1 MEAME
6 AFKLFQAN
14 FKALSEEQK
23 LAKLQN
29 IMVFLQQQNAMRPLM
44 AFQEL
49 RACYPP
55 EPLPRGDRI
64 FREFLA
70 WLSISDH
77 REHPLV
83 AHVISKG

>member
-1 MEAME
+1 MDALG
-6 AFKLFQAN
+6 AFNLFQAN
-14 FKALSEEQK
+14 FKALSDHEK
-23 LAKLQN
+23 LIKLQN
-29 IMVFLQQQNAMRPLM
+29 IMVFLQQQNAIRPLK

-49 RACYPP
+49 RECYPP

-70 WLSISDH
+70 WLSISDYL
-77 REHPLV
+77 EHPPV

>member
-1 MEAME
+1 MDALG
-6 AFKLFQAN
+6 AFNLFQAR
-14 FKALSEEQK
+14 FKALSEPEK

-29 IMVFLQQQNAMRPLM
+29 IMVFLQQQNAIRPLM

-64 FREFLA
+64 FNEFLA

-83 AHVISKG
+83 AHIIMQG

>member
-1 MEAME
+1 MDALG
-6 AFKLFQAN
+6 AFNLFQAN
-14 FKALSEEQK
+14 FKALSEPEK

-64 FREFLA
+64 FNEFLA

-77 REHPLV
+77 LEHPLV

>member
-1 MEAME
+1 MDALG
-6 AFKLFQAN
+6 AFNLFQAN
-14 FKALSEEQK
+14 FKALSEPEK

-29 IMVFLQQQNAMRPLM
+29 IMVFLQQQNATRPLM

-55 EPLPRGDRI
+55 EPLPRGDRV

-70 WLSISDH
+70 WLSISDY

-83 AHVISKG
+83 AHVIMQG